1 MPVTETL
8 FYYTEDDFK
17 IPSIDERKMLVFMH
31 YCDVHGL
38 HRIDNVY
45 LKNGGEPDFYYKR
58 LRDKVKVVVLGC
70 KESFRNCFCVS
81 FGTNKTEDYFLGVKV
96 DKGYVYMDIKD
107 DEFKD
112 IFIGEQADF
121 DIKFVREYISPDAP
135 YGKERIGYI
144 VDRVGYKE

>member
-31 YCDVHGL
+31 SCDVNGL

-45 LKNGGEPDFYYKR
+45 LKNGSEPDFYYKS
-58 LRDKVKVVVLGC
+58 LVLGC

-81 FGTNKTEDYFLGVKV
+81 FGTNKTEDYSLGVK
-96 DKGYVYMDIKD
+96 GIKVM
-107 DEFKD
+107 
-112 IFIGEQADF
+112 FIW
-121 DIKFVREYISPDAP
+121 I
-135 YGKERIGYI
+135 
-144 VDRVGYKE
+144 

>member
-31 YCDVHGL
+31 SCDVNGL

-45 LKNGGEPDFYYKR
+45 LKNGSEPDFYYKR

-81 FGTNKTEDYFLGVKV
+81 FGTNKTGDYSLGVK
-96 DKGYVYMDIKD
+96 GIKVM
-107 DEFKD
+107 
-112 IFIGEQADF
+112 FIW
-121 DIKFVREYISPDAP
+121 I
-135 YGKERIGYI
+135 
-144 VDRVGYKE
+144 

>member
-1 MPVTETL
+1 MEASQI
-8 FYYTEDDFK
+8 F
-17 IPSIDERKMLVFMH
+17 IIR
-31 YCDVHGL
+31 GL
-38 HRIDNVY
+38 
-45 LKNGGEPDFYYKR
+45 
-58 LRDKVKVVVLGC
+58 VLGC

-144 VDRVGYKE
+144 VDRVGYKEYKKWALDNVKLSDIAEVSKNVNWSGMHYVRK

>member
-45 LKNGGEPDFYYKR
+45 LKNGSEPDFYYKS

-70 KESFRNCFCVS
+70 KEIFRNCFCVS
-81 FGTNKTEDYFLGVKV
+81 FGTNKTEDYSLGVK
-96 DKGYVYMDIKD
+96 GIKVM
-107 DEFKD
+107 
-112 IFIGEQADF
+112 FIW
-121 DIKFVREYISPDAP
+121 I
-135 YGKERIGYI
+135 
-144 VDRVGYKE
+144 